1 MARTHKLGDRESSP
15 AGVHS
20 SRCACGEWLP
30 LMARAHRS
38 GGCGD
43 QPILRSRL
51 TVCAS
56 RRLHPLIARGNRLG
70 GRRVQ
75 PSRWS
80 QLMVRLWGIT
90 APNGAGSEARGTG
103 SPTGLVVQA
112 HGAPLGDACP

>member
-1 MARTHKLGDRESSP
+1 M
-15 AGVHS
+15 
-20 SRCACGEWLP
+20 P
-30 LMARAHRS
+30 LMARAYRL

-56 RRLHPLIARGNRLG
+56 AGLHSLMARANRLG

-75 PSRWS
+75 PRRWS

-90 APNGAGSEARGTG
+90 APNGVGSEPRGTG
-103 SPTGLVVQA
+103 SPAGLVVHA